1 MKFSLTFFNNI
12 KKINLTGYNL
22 FYLYLLFVFI
32 ILIINFIFSY
42 LYTVKFP
49 NIVGDNN
56 QFILEN
62 VGFNFGQI
70 MKNLELGNGLK
81 ATYFGID
88 YYVSRMPLLPLV
100 LHFLY
105 NHVSENFYV
114 ILFVKNIFF
123 FSIIFF
129 ILVNLTIKNKFLF
142 LLISLMIFLYNPHNL
157 ITTLSINFEEGIL
170 NYLIIILFLL
180 FYSEFKYRNIYI
192 GLIIASIFFLKSS
205 MIFLCTGLSIFFLI
219 NDHKKR
225 IFNYFPIMIFLISSL
240 SWGIYS
246 YQKTKVFAYGTNLVS
261 YNSFTLNHAYN
272 EKFNSIY
279 PEISPDT
286 LTKEIENKL
295 PKNIFK
301 DEWEINDYYFKDSI
315 NYLKLNPYEVFLSV
329 LKKIQVIFIYL
340 NKDSQF
346 LDQNNQL
353 INELRI
359 SNIPNKILFITFTF
373 LIIKNFIYQRS
384 SKNIFMIL
392 LVLLYF
398 FPYMVGFIY
407 TRHCTSLYMIA
418 SFYLFYEYIYIKKK
432 LDFFKKK

>member
-105 NHVSENFYV
+105 NYVSENFYV

-246 YQKTKVFAYGTNLVS
+246 YQKTEVFAYGTNLVS

-272 EKFNSIY
+272 EKFNSI
-279 PEISPDT
+279 
-286 LTKEIENKL
+286 
-295 PKNIFK
+295 
-301 DEWEINDYYFKDSI
+301 
-315 NYLKLNPYEVFLSV
+315 
-329 LKKIQVIFIYL
+329 
-340 NKDSQF
+340 
-346 LDQNNQL
+346 
-353 INELRI
+353 
-359 SNIPNKILFITFTF
+359 
-373 LIIKNFIYQRS
+373 
-384 SKNIFMIL
+384 
-392 LVLLYF
+392 
-398 FPYMVGFIY
+398 
-407 TRHCTSLYMIA
+407 
-418 SFYLFYEYIYIKKK
+418 SFRAWIR
-432 LDFFKKK
+432 

>member
-105 NHVSENFYV
+105 NYVSENFYV

-142 LLISLMIFLYNPHNL
+142 LLISLMIFLYNPHNI

-205 MIFLCTGLSIFFLI
+205 MIFLCTETVK
-219 NDHKKR
+219 NK
-225 IFNYFPIMIFLISSL
+225 
-240 SWGIYS
+240 YS
-246 YQKTKVFAYGTNLVS
+246 
-261 YNSFTLNHAYN
+261 
-272 EKFNSIY
+272 
-279 PEISPDT
+279 DT
-286 LTKEIENKL
+286 T
-295 PKNIFK
+295 
-301 DEWEINDYYFKDSI
+301 
-315 NYLKLNPYEVFLSV
+315 
-329 LKKIQVIFIYL
+329 
-340 NKDSQF
+340 
-346 LDQNNQL
+346 
-353 INELRI
+353 
-359 SNIPNKILFITFTF
+359 
-373 LIIKNFIYQRS
+373 
-384 SKNIFMIL
+384 M
-392 LVLLYF
+392 
-398 FPYMVGFIY
+398 
-407 TRHCTSLYMIA
+407 
-418 SFYLFYEYIYIKKK
+418 
-432 LDFFKKK
+432 